1 MQINAMTELQGLIKQ
16 NKEKALKKSVNE
28 FAAYFFYQIF
38 KEMWDSIP
46 KSGLM
51 PETSAEKMYRDMLL
65 YEYSKKMMDVQMK
78 PLSDMIYK
86 SLAKGAYGS
95 GR

>member
-1 MQINAMTELQGLIKQ
+1 MQVNAMTEFQGLIKQ
-16 NKEKALKKSVNE
+16 NGKKALRKSVNE

-51 PETSAEKMYRDMLL
+51 PETPAEKMYRDMLL
-65 YEYSKKMMDVQMK
+65 YEYSKKMMDIQMK
-78 PLSDMIYK
+78 SLSNMIYK
-86 SLAKGAYGS
+86 SLAKNAYGS
-95 GR
+95 NR

>member
-1 MQINAMTELQGLIKQ
+1 MQINATTELQGLIKQ
-16 NKEKALKKSVNE
+16 DREKALRKSVNQ

-38 KEMWDSIP
+38 KEMWDGIP

-51 PETSAEKMYRDMLL
+51 PETPAEKMYRDMLL

-78 PLSDMIYK
+78 SLSDMIYK
-86 SLAKGAYGS
+86 SLAKGAYGNS
-95 GR
+95 R